1 MKLLSWITLFL
12 GALLSFMISF
22 AEGSSESA
30 FHLMAGLLINLF
42 VITPFVYLFIK
53 VRRARKQ
60 WLPQFILL
68 LGSLGVTALGLAIYY
83 DAFVIAQDR
92 DAQDAILFFMVPLM
106 QWGGAL
112 VTAFLAWLFS
122 MGGNKPNA
130 TTTEAAA

>member
-1 MKLLSWITLFL
+1 MKLLSWIILFL

-42 VITPFVYLFIK
+42 VITPFIYLFVKI
-53 VRRARKQ
+53 RRAPKQ
-60 WLPQFILL
+60 WLPQFFLL
-68 LGSLGVTALGLAIYY
+68 LGSAIVTGFGLAIYY
-83 DAFVIAQDR
+83 DAFMIADKR
-92 DAQDAILFFMVPLM
+92 DAQDAILFFMVPLI

-122 MGGNKPNA
+122 LGGDKPNA